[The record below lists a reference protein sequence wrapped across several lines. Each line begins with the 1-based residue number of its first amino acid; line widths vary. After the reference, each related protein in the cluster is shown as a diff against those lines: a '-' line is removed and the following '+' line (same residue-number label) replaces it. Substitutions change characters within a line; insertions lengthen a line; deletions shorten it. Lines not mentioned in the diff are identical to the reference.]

1 MNPKFSLLLFW
12 LILGFSPIIG
22 GMSVNLISPVLLV
35 LLASIMGF
43 VYFLPPLKKSKQIGA
58 VFEKKYLFKYFL
70 ISNFGNALPFCAMLY
85 ALKWTTPANIAILNQ
100 VEMIYS
106 LLFCAIFLKEK
117 ITLKQII
124 ASFLIIAGA
133 TILMFEKGL
142 TPHLKGDLI
151 VVFCV
156 WMFQAS
162 HILIKKLPSEID
174 NNLICA
180 TKNFYSIPV
189 LIVLLL
195 IFEPNPV
202 FNYNLSLLI
211 VLVYMGIIRYRLSYN
226 LWVCAIRNLE
236 LAKTTAVALSFP
248 ALTLVLSV
256 LFGYDK
262 FSLFNISGLL
272 LTMFGAFWL
281 NKLMNKKT
289 I

>member
-195 IFEPNPV
+195 IFEPTPV

-211 VLVYMGIIRYRLSYN
+211 VLVYMGIIRYGLSYN
-226 LWVCAIRNLE
+226 LWVYAIRNLE

>member
-22 GMSVNLISPVLLV
+22 GLSVNLISPVFLV

-43 VYFLPPLKKSKQIGA
+43 VYFLFPIIKNKQFRAI
-58 VFEKKYLFKYFL
+58 FEKKYILKYFL
-70 ISNFGNALPFCAMLY
+70 ISNLGNALPFCAMLY

-100 VEMIYS
+100 VEMLYS
-106 LLFCAIFLKEK
+106 LLFCAVFLKEK
-117 ITLKQII
+117 ITLKQLMSSFFII
-124 ASFLIIAGA
+124 TGA
-133 TILMFEKGL
+133 TILMFEGRI

-162 HILIKKLPSEID
+162 HILIKKLPREIND
-174 NNLICA
+174 NLICA

-189 LIVLLL
+189 LIILLFL
-195 IFEPNPV
+195 FEAKPV
-202 FNYNLSLLI
+202 FNFNFSLLI
-211 VLVYMGIIRYRLSYN
+211 VLIYMGIIRYGLSYN
-226 LWVCAIRNLE
+226 LWVYAIRNLE
-236 LAKTTAVALSFP
+236 LSKTTAVALSFP

-256 LFGYDK
+256 IFGYDK
-262 FSLFNISGLL
+262 FSLFNISGLI
-272 LTMFGAFWL
+272 LTMAGALWL
-281 NKLMNKKT
+281 NKLMNKK